1 MTHRFGFFASA
12 GRTCLLAVLFIILM
26 LPSSAQPV
34 SSNRGRDFIFSFLP
48 NFHTPPTT
56 AITTRLRDTLYVY
69 VACDVPTQGTI
80 TVTDSKGITQ
90 QIPFQISNPTQIY
103 TYAIAWLGYEL
114 NGWNNHGVPAT
125 DTGNQCQRVARQH
138 FRVVADDDITVYALN
153 QADRTSDAF
162 LVLPTSA
169 LGLEYRVM
177 SYPSDGFFD
186 NSGINAP
193 LAPTSTPS
201 EFSVTAVQDSTNVFI
216 YPTAPTYRYGLK
228 PDTVLLMKGQSY
240 LVQASITRSNLRG
253 DLTGSRVIADKPVAV
268 FGGHQRALLPV
279 ELRPDISSRDCI
291 IEQMPPLSSWG
302 KSAFL
307 APYPQP
313 PRVSGLGADKYRVLA
328 AFDSTDVFL
337 DGTKIRTL
345 SAGQFFT
352 NDLTTPGYLTS
363 SKPVLVA
370 QYKKTASET
379 GTGGQV
385 NNNVISDPLMMI
397 IPPKEQFLLSYRF
410 INAQS
415 TQTNGNRPP
424 TPMFTEQYVMVVA
437 PMRAIGTIRLDG
449 NLVSGGS
456 FQQIAGSTY
465 GLATLRVGDG
475 THTLN
480 GSEPFGIYVF
490 GYGLVNSYGYVGGMS
505 FIEFDYQ
512 EPEIT
517 AIDSCFSVRGVAF
530 DIHRTD
536 SRLGRVESPLPSQ
549 KNMTVTVEPFK
560 RYSDTVHFRGTLT
573 DIYQDGAFQIIAE
586 DSAGYTR
593 DTLYNVPGFTVSAS
607 DSANG
612 QGTVHIVTDGPLNHQ
627 YCFPVTLY
635 NYGAFS
641 QTITAADLRATTRF
655 TVQTPLPVTIAPMST
670 IELDVCFYET
680 HNGIYHDTLRI
691 KNSCADRQVASIT
704 VRAKPDS
711 IAPRITKAQS
721 PCPIP
726 VRLLVAESLPSDLG
740 IQSLEFIDSLTI
752 NCTVTQLAD
761 TGYQSTRLDITPT
774 NPDEDAFFI
783 VKATDT
789 AGNISYYRDT
799 IPGFTLRFSLEE
811 NTTTTE
817 ITYGETPIGTI
828 ICREVTLEN
837 YGKFPL
843 DFGLP
848 FLVGNTRFSMPQSQR
863 LPVILPPQSQQSLQ
877 ICFAPIHSGVEHT
890 DTLLFSFGCRTKPLV
905 LLGIGKEIIRDGD
918 SRCDVPLQAVSTTM
932 PAAYGQGFLAQNEPN
947 PAFETTTIRFGLSRP
962 TPATVTLYDALG
974 TKRATLA
981 SGDFAAG
988 LYAITL
994 STEHLPNGLYF
1005 YELHTPTAKF
1015 TKMMSIVR

>member
-1 MTHRFGFFASA
+1 MTHIFGLLASA
-12 GRTCLLAVLFIILM
+12 GRIYLLAALLAIVVLPM
-26 LPSSAQPV
+26 SAQPL
-34 SSNRGRDFIFSFLP
+34 SSNRGRDFTFSFLP
-48 NFHTPPTT
+48 NFHTPPT
-56 AITTRLRDTLYVY
+56 ASITTRLRDTLYVY

-80 TVTDSKGITQ
+80 TATDSRGISRI
-90 QIPFQISNPTQIY
+90 IPFQITNPTQIY
-103 TYAIAWLGYEL
+103 TYAVAWLGYEL
-114 NGWNNHGVPAT
+114 NGWNNHGVPAA
-125 DTGNQCQRVARQH
+125 DSINQCQRVALQH

-162 LVLPTSA
+162 LVLPTTA
-169 LGLEYRVM
+169 LGLEYLVM
-177 SYPSDGFFD
+177 SYPSDGFID
-186 NSGINAP
+186 DRGNLSTA
-193 LAPTSTPS
+193 STPS
-201 EFSVTAVQDSTNVFI
+201 EFSVTAVQDSTNVMI
-216 YPTAPTYRYGLK
+216 YPTDTTYRYGLK
-228 PDTVLLMKGQSY
+228 TDTVLLMKGQSY
-240 LVQASITRSNLRG
+240 LVQTSITASNLRG
-253 DLTGSRVIADKPVAV
+253 DLTGSRVLADKPVAV

-279 ELRPDISSRDCI
+279 ELRGNISSRDCI

-313 PRVSGLGADKYRVLA
+313 PRISGRGTDKFRVLA
-328 AFDSTDVFL
+328 AFDSTEVFL
-337 DGTKIRTL
+337 SGTKIRTL
-345 SAGQFFT
+345 SAGQYFT
-352 NDLTTPGYLTS
+352 SDLTTSGFLTA

-370 QYKKTASET
+370 QYKKTASEI
-379 GTGGQV
+379 GQQG
-385 NNNVISDPLMMI
+385 NNSVISDPLMMI

-415 TQTNGNRPP
+415 TQTNGILPS

-437 PMRAIGTIRLDG
+437 PMTAIGTIRLDG
-449 NLVSGGS
+449 NLVGAGS

-517 AIDSCFSVRGVAF
+517 SLDSCFSVRGVAF

-536 SRLGRVESPLPSQ
+536 SRLGRVESPVSSQ
-549 KNMTVTVEPFK
+549 VNMRVTVDPFK
-560 RYSDTVHFRGTLT
+560 LYSDTVHFRGTLT
-573 DIYQDGAFQIIAE
+573 DIYQDGTFQIIAE
-586 DSAGYTR
+586 DSAGFTR
-593 DTLYNVPGFTVSAS
+593 DTVYNVPGFTVSAS

-612 QGTVHIVTDGPLNHQ
+612 QGTVHIMTDGPLKHQ

-635 NYGAFS
+635 NYGRFP
-641 QTITAADLRATTRF
+641 QTITAADLRATSRF

-670 IELDVCFYET
+670 IKLDVCFFESLS
-680 HNGIYHDTLRI
+680 GIYDDTLRI
-691 KNSCADRQVASIT
+691 TTLCADRLVAQIT

-752 NCTVTQLAD
+752 NCTITQSVD
-761 TGYQSTRLDITPT
+761 SGYQSTRLDIMPT
-774 NPDEDAFFI
+774 DPDEDAYI
-783 VKATDT
+783 TVKATDA
-789 AGNISYYRDT
+789 AGNISYFRDT
-799 IPGFTLRFSLEE
+799 IPGFTLRFSLDE
-811 NTTTTE
+811 NSNATE
-817 ITYGETPIGTI
+817 ISYGETPIGTI
-828 ICREVTLEN
+828 VCREVTLEN
-837 YGKFPL
+837 YGNFPL

-863 LPVILPPQSQQSLQ
+863 LPVVLPPQSQQSLQ
-877 ICFAPIHSGVEHT
+877 ICFAPLRSGIPLS
-890 DTLLFSFGCRTKPLV
+890 DSLIFAFGCRTRPL
-905 LLGIGKEIIRDGD
+905 LMTGIGTEIIRDGD
-918 SRCDVPLQAVSTTM
+918 SRCDVPLRTVSTMM
-932 PAAYGQGFLAQNEPN
+932 PASYGQGFLAQNEPN

-988 LYAITL
+988 LYDITL

-1005 YELHTPTAKF
+1005 YELHTPAIKI